1 MAEKGVTAVWREPA
15 RVLPLRWGEYRAR
28 YAASV
33 ALLLAGGLLVQAA
46 SVYAGYLLVGGLA
59 AHIAGWIILPARGPR
74 RVAIALPSALA
85 AGSLLFGSAGSILLV
100 IPLAGWL
107 YLRQRPALAYL
118 VLVFPA
124 LGGLVL
130 SQLYPQY
137 GHGAVVVGISTVVVV
152 SSAWLGRSI
161 AKSRPISSQSRVNA
175 R

>member
-1 MAEKGVTAVWREPA
+1 VAEEAAAWREPA
-15 RVLPLRWGEYRAR
+15 RALPLRWGGYRGR
-28 YAASV
+28 YVAAV

-85 AGSLLFGSAGSILLV
+85 VGSLLFGSAGSILLV

-107 YLRQRPALAYL
+107 YLRQRPAIAYL
-118 VLVFPA
+118 VTVLPV

-137 GHGAVVVGISTVVVV
+137 GHGAIVVGVSTVVLVT
-152 SSAWLGRSI
+152 SAWLGRSI
-161 AKSRPISSQSRVNA
+161 TKSRPISSQSRVKV